1 MISMCGQ
8 AELSGEK
15 IISFEGK
22 NHFQNLELVPAY
34 RVLSSYRVLSY
45 LPIVSYRAI
54 QETKLWW
61 AAGR

>member
-1 MISMCGQ
+1 MCGQ

-34 RVLSSYRVLSY
+34 RVLY
-45 LPIVSYRAI
+45 AI